1 MSNKFGVAV
10 GVLLFTLLAGCGVEK
25 PSNFV
30 GHWVEVNGS
39 DQKPMTLDISY
50 ENNVFHIDE
59 KKNLFGKDF
68 ESKLEGKA
76 DSDTTI
82 SAKGGAVT
90 MRLENNRLLYKGR
103 ELIKS
108 S

>member
-1 MSNKFGVAV
+1 MSSNFGAV
-10 GVLLFTLLAGCGVEK
+10 FGVLLFTLLAGCGADNPK
-25 PSNFV
+25 NFV

-50 ENNVFHIDE
+50 ENDVFHIDE

-68 ESKLEGKA
+68 ESKLEGTA
-76 DSDTTI
+76 DSETTI

-90 MRLENNRLLYKGR
+90 MRLEKDRLLYKGR

>member
-1 MSNKFGVAV
+1 MSKKFGAV
-10 GVLLFTLLAGCGVEK
+10 FGVLLFTLLAGCGAEK
-25 PSNFV
+25 ASNFV

-76 DSDTTI
+76 DSETTI

-90 MRLENNRLLYKGR
+90 MRLEKERLLYKGR